1 MAWPPKGRLEHRFI
15 ARKTDIAKLSFI
27 EVRERTKR
35 SPMISPSP
43 ERGMQIKQTVD
54 DRENDMIISQ
64 WGGSVVAA
72 GHLIQ
77 VIQSIYRDGVIAG
90 LKVVVPDEATWES
103 EQS

>member
-1 MAWPPKGRLEHRFI
+1 
-15 ARKTDIAKLSFI
+15 
-27 EVRERTKR
+27 
-35 SPMISPSP
+35 
-43 ERGMQIKQTVD
+43 
-54 DRENDMIISQ
+54 MIISQ